1 MKKKCLS
8 VEGWK
13 LCWHLAA
20 PSLRMRFG
28 SLKDD
33 WRAHIWKCVCVCG
46 SSWWPEAPSLND
58 QSVFSL
64 DTSRGNVLYLHSNS
78 CISLWLFASSQ
89 LKYMFLKRGMMGSW
103 HCHVT
108 WLAWVLVCCVSLNS
122 FPWMLPWWCLNSR
135 QRCILMKCKA
145 SSRLHSHS

>member
-64 DTSRGNVLYLHSNS
+64 DTSRGNVLYLYSNS

-89 LKYMFLKRGMMGSW
+89 LKYRPYVSQKRNDGELALSCHLAGLSSGLLCISQFISLDVTMMVLKLQTEVHTDEVQG
-103 HCHVT
+103 C
-108 WLAWVLVCCVSLNS
+108 
-122 FPWMLPWWCLNSR
+122 
-135 QRCILMKCKA
+135 
-145 SSRLHSHS
+145 